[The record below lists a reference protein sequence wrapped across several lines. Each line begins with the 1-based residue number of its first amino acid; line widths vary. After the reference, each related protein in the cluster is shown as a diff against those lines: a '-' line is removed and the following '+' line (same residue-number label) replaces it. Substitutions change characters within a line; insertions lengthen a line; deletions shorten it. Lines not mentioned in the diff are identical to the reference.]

1 MRTKKLFPNNY
12 SLLTKKMKKLNLKT
26 DAYNYILKSFAEWL
40 DVLGYASYTVYGMP
54 NYIKE
59 FLYFLETKNITTIKQ
74 INNTHIKEHY
84 RELKQRPN
92 QNKAGALSNGSL
104 NKHLQALQKF
114 SDYLRQS
121 GRLTLPKLYIQSEEN
136 NSQLKYILTQ
146 EEIQQLYKACDN
158 HPATHPFRNNNFYQ
172 ALALRDKA
180 MLTIF
185 YGCGLRRNEVVNLD
199 ISDINTEK
207 KYIYVRKGK
216 NYKERIVP
224 INNKGIEYLQN
235 YLYESRPRFLINEK
249 QEYFFVSERGTRMG
263 GQAML
268 LRLKLLIQRVDPA
281 LCGVEL
287 QQKDIGLHTLRHS
300 IATHLLQNGMSLE
313 SIAKFLGHSSL
324 ESTQIYT
331 HLIEKEN
338 EESGEYILREI

>member
-1 MRTKKLFPNNY
+1 MK
-12 SLLTKKMKKLNLKT
+12 SLILKS
-26 DAYNYILKSFAEWL
+26 DNYNYILKSFGEWL
-40 DVLGYASYTVYGMP
+40 DVLGYAEHTVYGMP

-59 FLYFLETKNITTIKQ
+59 FLYYLEKINI
-74 INNTHIKEHY
+74 NTLNKIENKHIKAHY
-84 RELKQRPN
+84 RELKQRTN
-92 QNKAGALSNGSL
+92 QRRGGALSNGSL

-121 GRLTLPKLYIQSEEN
+121 GKLLLPKLHIQSEEDN
-136 NSQLKYILTQ
+136 HEIKYVLTQ
-146 EEIQQLYKACDN
+146 EEIQQLYKATDFY
-158 HPATHPFRNNNFYQ
+158 PATTERIAPWMYE
-172 ALALRDKA
+172 ALSIRDKA

-224 INNKGIEYLQN
+224 INNKGLDYLQN
-235 YLYESRPRFLINEK
+235 YLYESRPRFLFNEK
-249 QEYFFVSERGTRMG
+249 QEAVFISQRGLRMC

-268 LRLKLLIQRVDPA
+268 LRLKLLIQRVDNI
-281 LCGVEL
+281 EL
-287 QQKDIGLHTLRHS
+287 QSKEIGLHTLRHS

-338 EESGEYILREI
+338 EETGANILTAN